1 MIIRLVRTEDTQEMD
16 AMCSLIRK
24 MALPLLIS
32 QTMTLRSSDPLMT

>member
-1 MIIRLVRTEDTQEMD
+1 MIIRLIKTEDTHETD

-24 MALPLLIS
+24 MALPLLKS